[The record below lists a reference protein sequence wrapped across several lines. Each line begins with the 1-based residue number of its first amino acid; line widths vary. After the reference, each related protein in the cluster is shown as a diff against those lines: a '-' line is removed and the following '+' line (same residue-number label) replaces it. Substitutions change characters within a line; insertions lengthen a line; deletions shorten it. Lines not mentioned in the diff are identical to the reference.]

1 MQKSFASS
9 RVVQN
14 MQNVIEDDAD
24 ELEAISSR
32 EMESSLKPGSSKIS
46 KMNDGSAIVVSHSGQ
61 SQADHKP
68 SIKYHKNFRDEPEDD
83 FPLSFR
89 ESNSD
94 MLSPGR
100 NGSRSSKDYLHN
112 SKLSSHPSKLSRPSK
127 HSKNSTS
134 FQQNNSKS
142 SKQPPDSV

>member
-1 MQKSFASS
+1 
-9 RVVQN
+9 

-32 EMESSLKPGSSKIS
+32 EMESSLKPGGSKIS

-61 SQADHKP
+61 SQASKVHKP

-89 ESNSD
+89 EDNSD

-100 NGSRSSKDYLHN
+100 NGSRSSKDYLQN

-127 HSKNSTS
+127 QNSTS